1 MLARLLLLLGPC
13 LSGALAAD
21 QQFGSLSSTS
31 QSRSYIVELSDGQDA
46 ASFYS
51 QLAALGISATPR
63 VNMTYA
69 LFTGCSFDLEGTTFS
84 GLRSVRGTVGDLST
98 VKHIW
103 SNEKRTVDNPSAQGT
118 LRKRV
123 NSRAALDAHESLH
136 TQRQQAANDTWSTH
150 VMAQVDRLR
159 AQGIT
164 GKGVK
169 VGIVDS
175 GVDFH
180 HPALGGCFG
189 PGCLISY
196 GRDFYENKTEPY
208 DNCNGHGT
216 HVAGIVAAQSN
227 NPYGLTGVAP
237 GVTLGMYRVTGCAQS
252 VDPDLAIMGINQAYE
267 DGSDIISI
275 SSGFGARWSEDP
287 VAVVMER
294 IVEKGVICVA
304 ATGNTAKQ
312 GLFPITGG
320 SPAVGHGVSAVASVV
335 NTLVPQNLTVSSYTV
350 GSADNTT
357 TEDFAWQVGFRNTSI
372 PWAGTYALYATSHD
386 SNVANDACEPL
397 PADTPDL
404 SNYVVLVRLGSGCTY
419 EDQSQHL
426 GAKNAMHIMF
436 YGPAEM

>member
-1 MLARLLLLLGPC
+1 M
-13 LSGALAAD
+13 D
-21 QQFGSLSSTS
+21 IQ
-31 QSRSYIVELSDGQDA
+31 
-46 ASFYS
+46 
-51 QLAALGISATPR
+51 ATPR
-63 VNMTYA
+63 HNMTYA
-69 LFTGCSFDLEGTTFS
+69 LFTGCSFDLDTTS
-84 GLRSVRGTVGDLST
+84 SADLGPTISSIAEMPSI
-98 VKHIW
+98 KHVW
-103 SNEKRTVDNPSAQGT
+103 SNTKRAVENLSDQDTFHKRTDSAAG
-118 LRKRV
+118 LNHDGRFPM
-123 NSRAALDAHESLH
+123 HM
-136 TQRQQAANDTWSTH
+136 QRRQAVNDTWSTH
-150 VMAQVDRLR
+150 VMTQVDLLR

-175 GVDFH
+175 GVDFN

-196 GRDFYENKTEPY
+196 GRDFYENKTQPY

-216 HVAGIVAAQSN
+216 HVTGILAAQSN

-237 GVTLGMYRVTGCAQS
+237 GVTVGMYRVAGCAQS

-304 ATGNTAKQ
+304 AAGNTPNQ

-320 SPAVGHGVSAVASVV
+320 SPAVGHGVASIASVV

-350 GSADNTT
+350 GSSDNTT
-357 TEDFAWQVGFRNTSI
+357 SEDFAWQVGSKNTSI
-372 PWAGTYALYATSHD
+372 PWAGTYQVYATSRD
-386 SNVANDACEPL
+386 SNVTNDACQPL
-397 PADTPDL
+397 PVDTPDL
-404 SNYVVLVRLGSGCTY
+404 SSYVVLVRLGSECRY
-419 EDQSQHL
+419 EDQAQNL
-426 GAKNAMHIMF
+426 GDRGAKHIMF
-436 YGPAEM
+436 YGPSEM